1 MSFFKRAFK
10 AITRRLSRTII
21 MFIIL
26 LAIAN
31 LIITGIAIQNAT
43 DTAKVLARQKLGSQ
57 ITLSFDSEAAMSAA
71 REAMKKSE
79 GSDSKKGAGLASITY
94 EPITEDMVSK
104 MLENEHITSYNYVV
118 NTNAYASGF
127 EAITDEAE
135 ENIKD
140 AEEKTQEQIDS
151 AKEQASSANNKIKNF
166 NKNQAASSGQG
177 GPGGNRGG
185 GGPQLNLNINFDI
198 DMANV
203 VSPDLTVIGVSD
215 YTLDEKF
222 SNSDYVLTE
231 GEGITSTLET
241 ENAVMIEE
249 SLADVNDI
257 KVGDTIKITA
267 SKDGDKIELKVVGI
281 YKAENIT
288 TSNMSGMGVSLDY
301 NRLYVK
307 YDKALAIKE
316 KASKEAE
323 DSTAMFRGV
332 TNSSSGIDKVVFKVD
347 DPANVDSVLEFAET
361 TDIDWE
367 KFKVDANTEEYE
379 QMIEPLENVASFAK
393 ILVGIVTIAGALI
406 IMLILMLWIK
416 ERTYETG
423 ILLSLGESKFKIVM
437 QYALEVLLIAVVAF
451 TLSIFTG
458 NIISE
463 KVGDVLLEKE
473 INTLSE
479 ESKQQPNMAG
489 GRFEMMNN
497 QKENTEVISEMDVS
511 VNLEVIMQLYG
522 FGILI
527 VLISSIIPTMLVFRY
542 KPKKILSSI

>member
-10 AITRRLSRTII
+10 AITRRFSRTII

-43 DTAKVLARQKLGSQ
+43 DAAKVLARQKLGSQ
-57 ITLSFDSEAAMSAA
+57 ITLSFDSEAAMKTA
-71 REAMKKSE
+71 REEMKNSE
-79 GSDSKKGAGLASITY
+79 DSDSKKGAGLASITY

-104 MLENEHITSYNYVV
+104 LLENEHITSYNYVV
-118 NTNAYASGF
+118 NTNAYASSF

-135 ENIKD
+135 ESIKD
-140 AEEKTQEQIDS
+140 AEEKTKEQIDN
-151 AKEQASSANNKIKNF
+151 AKDQASSANNKIKNF
-166 NKNQAASSGQG
+166 NKNQAAG
-177 GPGGNRGG
+177 GKGGLGGMPFGG
-185 GGPQLNLNINFDI
+185 GAQLNLNINFDI

-203 VSPDLTVIGVSD
+203 VSPDLTVVGVSD

-222 SNSDYVLTE
+222 VNSDYVLVE
-231 GEGITSTLET
+231 GEGITSSLET
-241 ENAVMIEE
+241 KNAVMIEE
-249 SLADVNDI
+249 SLADVNEI
-257 KVGDTIKITA
+257 KVGDTIKVTA
-267 SKDGDKIELKVVGI
+267 SNDGDKISLKVVGI

-288 TSNMSGMGVSLDY
+288 TSNISGMGVSLDY
-301 NRLYVK
+301 NKLYVK
-307 YDKALAIKE
+307 YDKAIAIKE
-316 KASKEAE
+316 KAAKENE
-323 DSTAMFRGV
+323 DSDAMFRGV
-332 TNSSSGIDKVVFKVD
+332 TNSSTGIDEVVFKID
-347 DPANVDSVLEFAET
+347 DPANVDAVLEFAKT
-361 TDIDWE
+361 TDIDWS
-367 KFKVDANTEEYE
+367 KFKVDANSEEYE
-379 QMIEPLENVASFAK
+379 SMIEPLENVASFAK

-437 QYALEVLLIAVVAF
+437 QYALEVLLIAIIAF
-451 TLSIFTG
+451 TLSIFSG

-463 KVGDVLLEKE
+463 KVGDILLEKE
-473 INTLSE
+473 ISTLSE
-479 ESKQQPNMAG
+479 ESKDMPQMG
-489 GRFEMMNN
+489 MEMFGMMEG
-497 QKENTEVISEMDVS
+497 QSKEVISDIDVS